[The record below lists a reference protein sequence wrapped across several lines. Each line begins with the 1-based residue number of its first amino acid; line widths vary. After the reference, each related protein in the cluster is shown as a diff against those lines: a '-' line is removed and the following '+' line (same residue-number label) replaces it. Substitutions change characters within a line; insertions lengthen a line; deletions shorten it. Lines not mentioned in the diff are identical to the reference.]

1 MYRVELKPR
10 AQRELDR
17 LPEADKGRIL
27 AALARLA
34 DQPRPRQSVKLSG
47 VTYRLRVGAFRIIYA
62 IFDRDQLVLIG
73 KVARREKDTY
83 ERLDELF

>member
-10 AQRELDR
+10 ARRALDR
-17 LPEADKGRIL
+17 LPGVDKGRIV

-34 DQPRPRQSVKLSG
+34 DEPRLRQSVKLSG
-47 VTYRLRVGAFRIIYA
+47 ATYRLRVGPYRIVYA
-62 IFDRDQLVLIG
+62 IFDRDDLVLVG
-73 KVARREKDTY
+73 KIARREKDTY